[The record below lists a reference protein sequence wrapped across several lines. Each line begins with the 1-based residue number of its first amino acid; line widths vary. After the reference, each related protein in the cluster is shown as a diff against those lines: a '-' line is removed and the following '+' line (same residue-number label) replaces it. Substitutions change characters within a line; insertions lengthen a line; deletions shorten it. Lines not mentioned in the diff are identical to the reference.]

1 MSFSVVCGKLGA
13 GKTSFAVSEAYRYLK
28 QGRRVAANFALDFTS
43 FKDVDPDSHVVVL
56 SDIPVA
62 DDLISL
68 GRGGPSEEKAGLLII
83 DEGLFCLNSRGWAGG
98 DRQKLIEFFAL
109 TRKLGW
115 DVILIIQHIQAMD
128 KQIRMSFAETLVICQ
143 RLDKLKLLGFIP
155 LPKIHLAVSRYGTE
169 VNSPISDR
177 TFFKP
182 KTIGAAYDTNK
193 LFDPLEKG
201 GMYCT
206 LTRRLAVLRYENKK
220 PLKLS
225 ELLMLPIQFGMFIA
239 LAIHFKCTHIPT
251 IKLRLA
257 AAHD

>member
-13 GKTSFAVSEAYRYLK
+13 GKTSFAVSQAYRYLK
-28 QGRRVAANFALDFTS
+28 QGRRVAANFALDFTL

-128 KQIRMSFAETLVICQ
+128 KQIRIEGHTDNVPIGVKLRERFATNWELSTARATSV
-143 RLDKLKLLGFIP
+143 
-155 LPKIHLAVSRYGTE
+155 VRYLIEEGG
-169 VNSPISDR
+169 IDR
-177 TFFKP
+177 TAISAGGYADTRPVEGNDTEGGKAANRRIEIVLYP
-182 KTIGAAYDTNK
+182 KD
-193 LFDPLEKG
+193 
-201 GMYCT
+201 
-206 LTRRLAVLRYENKK
+206 LADIVR
-220 PLKLS
+220 
-225 ELLMLPIQFGMFIA
+225 A
-239 LAIHFKCTHIPT
+239 D
-251 IKLRLA
+251 R
-257 AAHD
+257 